1 MHISIIILN
10 ISCFFR
16 KFNKKRLRIYII
28 PNKKLR
34 TFVTFFLYATTIL
47 FSLTSFMQL
56 EFLTPGKICFLILIA
71 DIIYIYLLFSI
82 KSIFFSTNSQL
93 HLYSYT
99 QNGLNN
105 YFLHRSNCYFFKTHN
120 FFNKTSQPLHDIG
133 WKLKFVFKK

>member
-16 KFNKKRLRIYII
+16 KFNEKRLRVYIM

-34 TFVTFFLYATTIL
+34 TFATFFLYATTIL

-82 KSIFFSTNSQL
+82 KSIFFRQTHSFTFTHTPKMDWITTFSTEATATSL
-93 HLYSYT
+93 KLIT
-99 QNGLNN
+99 
-105 YFLHRSNCYFFKTHN
+105 FLTKHHN
-120 FFNKTSQPLHDIG
+120 HCITLVEN
-133 WKLKFVFKK
+133 

>member
-82 KSIFFSTNSQL
+82 KSIFFRQTHSFTFTHTPKMDWITTSSTEA
-93 HLYSYT
+93 T
-99 QNGLNN
+99 A
-105 YFLHRSNCYFFKTHN
+105 
-120 FFNKTSQPLHDIG
+120 TS
-133 WKLKFVFKK
+133 WKLITFLTKHHNHCITLVEN